1 MENKRIQICIGRQ
14 FGAGGRIISKM
25 LTERFGCQYFDKEIL
40 KVAAEESGFSPSFF
54 KENDEKK
61 SFFHTLF
68 HDHAPMLSDSSFY
81 SNDFSDESL
90 FKFQCDA
97 IRKEAKKGNCLFIG
111 RCADYVLRDDPDMV
125 SVFITANIED
135 RVKLVR
141 ERLQVDEETARK
153 IINKKE
159 SSRASYYNFYTG
171 KKWGY
176 ADSYNLCLNS
186 SFFGMEGTA
195 ELIAEFIEKRF
206 QSR

>member
-1 MENKRIQICIGRQ
+1 
-14 FGAGGRIISKM
+14 
-25 LTERFGCQYFDKEIL
+25 
-40 KVAAEESGFSPSFF
+40 
-54 KENDEKK
+54 
-61 SFFHTLF
+61 
-68 HDHAPMLSDSSFY
+68 
-81 SNDFSDESL
+81 
-90 FKFQCDA
+90 
-97 IRKEAKKGNCLFIG
+97 
-111 RCADYVLRDDPDMV
+111 MV

-141 ERLQVDEETARK
+141 ERLQVNEETARK

-186 SFFGMEGTA
+186 SLFGMEGTA
-195 ELIAEFIEKRF
+195 ELIAEFIEKRL